1 MGYLDVAT
9 SLQSVGESASV
20 EKPNV
25 VLGVTGGIAC
35 YKALELVRLLV
46 QDSCNVRV
54 VMTREAT
61 EFVAPLSFQTLSG
74 SPVGTDL
81 FSLTQESEIGH
92 INLADSADV
101 LVIAPAT
108 ANVIAKLAAGIADD
122 LLTTVVLATQAPLLV
137 VPSMNVHMLAHPMV
151 QANLAKLRSAGYHVM
166 EAAAGYLACGYEGK
180 GRLPEPPAI
189 AEEIRRLLRPKDLSG
204 EKIVVTAGPS
214 REALDPVR
222 YISNRSS
229 GKMGYALARAAARR
243 GAEVTLVSGPTAL
256 AAPEGV
262 TTVPVVTAE
271 EMRAAVL
278 AEFDSATAVLMA
290 AAVADYRPRSTA
302 GRKMKRGD
310 GNRRV
315 ELVPNPDIVAELTAR
330 KRRQV
335 VVGFAAETES
345 LVENARQKLHRKD
358 LDLVVAND
366 VTQEDSGFDVDTN
379 AVTLLDRDG
388 TVTPLPVMSKDAV
401 ADRIC
406 DWLLRHREHSHRR
419 GA

>member
-1 MGYLDVAT
+1 M
-9 SLQSVGESASV
+9 
-20 EKPNV
+20 EKPNI

-46 QDSCNVRV
+46 QDSCSVRV
-54 VMTREAT
+54 VMTREAA
-61 EFVAPLSFQTLSG
+61 EFVTPLSFQTLSG
-74 SPVGTDL
+74 SPVATDL

-92 INLADSADV
+92 INLADSADL

-108 ANVIAKLAAGIADD
+108 ANIVAKLAAGIADD

-151 QANLAKLRSAGYHVM
+151 QANLARLKEAGYHVM
-166 EAAAGYLACGYEGK
+166 EAASGYLACGYEGK
-180 GRLPEPPAI
+180 GRLPEPQAI
-189 AEEIRRLLRPKDLSG
+189 ADEIRALLRPRDLTG

-214 REALDPVR
+214 REPLDPVR
-222 YISNRSS
+222 FISNRSS

-243 GAEVTLVSGPTAL
+243 GAQVVLVSGPTAL
-256 AAPEGV
+256 APPEGV
-262 TTVPVVTAE
+262 RTVPVVTAE

-278 AEFDSATAVLMA
+278 AEFDSATAVFMA
-290 AAVADYRPRSTA
+290 AAVADYRPRSSA
-302 GRKMKRGD
+302 GNKMKRGGD
-310 GNRRV
+310 AIR
-315 ELVPNPDIVAELTAR
+315 LDFVPNPDIVAELGGR
-330 KRRQV
+330 KNAQV

-345 LVENARQKLHRKD
+345 LLENARGKLHRKN
-358 LDLVVAND
+358 LDLLVAND
-366 VTQEDSGFDVDTN
+366 VTREDSGFDVDTN

-401 ADRIC
+401 ADHIY
-406 DWLLRHREHSHRR
+406 DWFLRFKNQSRRR

>member
-1 MGYLDVAT
+1 MK
-9 SLQSVGESASV
+9 
-20 EKPNV
+20 KPNV

-46 QDSCNVRV
+46 QDSCAVRV
-54 VMTREAT
+54 VMTREAA
-61 EFVAPLSFQTLSG
+61 EFVTPLSFQTLSG
-74 SPVGTDL
+74 APVGTDL

-92 INLADSADV
+92 INLADSADL

-122 LLTTVVLATQAPLLV
+122 LLTTVALATQAPLLV

-151 QANLAKLRSAGYHVM
+151 QANLTRLRSAGYHVM
-166 EAAAGYLACGYEGK
+166 EADAGYLACGYEGK

-189 AEEIRRLLRPKDLSG
+189 VDEIRRLLKPRDLAG
-204 EKIVVTAGPS
+204 ERIVVTAGPS
-214 REALDPVR
+214 REPLDPVR
-222 YISNRSS
+222 FISNRSS

-256 AAPEGV
+256 PAPEGV
-262 TTVPVVTAE
+262 KTVSVTTTE

-278 AEFDSATAVLMA
+278 AEFDTATAVFMA
-290 AAVADYRPRSTA
+290 AAVADYRPRAAA
-302 GRKMKRGD
+302 GGKIKRD
-310 GNRRV
+310 DAV
-315 ELVPNPDIVAELTAR
+315 LSLELVPNPDIVAELGAR
-330 KRRQV
+330 KRRQI

-345 LVENARQKLHRKD
+345 LLENARAKLRRKN

-366 VTQEDSGFDVDTN
+366 VTQEGSGFDVDTN

-388 TVTPLPVMSKDAV
+388 TVTPVPVMSKDAV
-401 ADRIC
+401 ADRIY
-406 DWLLRHREHSHRR
+406 DGFLQYRDRSQRR